1 MEGLILLIL
10 AVILLRVLAKMPESR
25 HDEWHDQDGK

>member
-1 MEGLILLIL
+1 MEGLIMLIL
-10 AVILLRVLAKMPESR
+10 AAILLRVLAKLPESM